1 MKSILGGLSIAGTL
15 LMTTVLCAAPS
26 EARITRIEISKIEP
40 AFEGAQF
47 GAVGTYERVIGR
59 AYGEVDPNLRA
70 NAIIQD
76 IDHAPRNAKGFV
88 EYVTDVDI
96 LRPADRSK
104 GNGILFFNVVN
115 RGNKGGLFNADI
127 PFGLPQNIADNNA
140 PKVAGDGFMMK
151 QGYTLVWFGWQGD
164 ILPGN
169 NRMTLTVPVA
179 KNLDGSAITGIVRGE
194 LIAQAPTKALN
205 LSSGWF
211 TGLNHSSYPTVNVD
225 NRTQLADGF
234 LPSLT
239 VRSKEQDPRVPIANS
254 EWSLGACPEGASV
267 VPGDRQICFPSGFQ
281 PGRIYEL
288 IYRAKDP
295 LVLFPDDLNA
305 LSVRSDQSQSF
316 PDNLVALSRHRR

>member
-1 MKSILGGLSIAGTL
+1 MKNIRDGFLIASTVL
-15 LMTTVLCAAPS
+15 TTVLCAAPS
-26 EARITRIEISKIEP
+26 EARITRIEITKVEP
-40 AFEGAQF
+40 AFEGKQF
-47 GAVGTYERVIGR
+47 GPVGTYERVIGR
-59 AYGEVDPNLRA
+59 AYGEVDPDLPA

-76 IDHAPRNAKGFV
+76 ISLAPKNARGAV
-88 EYVTDVDI
+88 EYVTDIDI

-127 PFGLPQNIADNNA
+127 PFGFPQNIADNNA
-140 PKVAGDGFMMK
+140 LKVVGDGFMMK

-164 ILPGN
+164 ILPEN

-179 KNLDGSAITGIVRGE
+179 KNPDGSAITGVVRGE
-194 LIAQAPTKALN
+194 MIVQVPAKTLN

-211 TGLNHSSYPTVNVD
+211 TGLNHSSYPTASVD
-225 NRTQLADGF
+225 NRTPLADGF

-239 VRSKEQDPRVPIANS
+239 VRSKEQDPRVPIANT
-254 EWSLGACPEGASV
+254 EWSFGVCPEGGSV

-288 IYRAKDP
+288 IYRARTR
-295 LVLFPDDLNA
+295 
-305 LSVRSDQSQSF
+305 LSSASD
-316 PDNLVALSRHRR
+316 SRRRAISPPS